1 MAAGASRNIAAREHV
16 LDATISGAI
25 LGDALSER
33 RNAMN
38 GRTGALLRASG
49 ALAVLLAIAAGC
61 TTPVPSVS
69 APAASIPAPSVSA
82 PPSAS
87 TPASPAPP
95 SSSPPSPSPSTAA
108 APEVVCDGSASASAG
123 TGDSG
128 SPIPV
133 TLTCGDAV
141 AAAKAV
147 VGPDPAIAY
156 IEFDY
161 FRWCPPGYFCVMST
175 WNDGHVIF
183 HMNGLRPDILVDVVA
198 DESGRVTASSP
209 QPMPSSSS

>member
-16 LDATISGAI
+16 LDATISGAM

-38 GRTGALLRASG
+38 GRTSPLLRASG

-61 TTPVPSVS
+61 ATPVPSVS
-69 APAASIPAPSVSA
+69 APA
-82 PPSAS
+82 AS

-108 APEVVCDGSASASAG
+108 APKVVCDRSAPASAG
-123 TGDSG
+123 TDDSG

-133 TLTCGDAV
+133 TLTCENAV

-161 FRWCPPGYFCVMST
+161 FRWCPPGYFCRMST

-209 QPMPSSSS
+209 QPMPSPS